1 MSDIDYTEPYRQA
14 ELETIAQ
21 KTEDILADPDGYECS
36 ACCIEGQPCDVGLA
50 VKVER
55 ERIIKLLESDE
66 WHHIAFATRSPD
78 EQPTKYHDGECL
90 GCRQIVLIKGEQ
102 K

>member
-1 MSDIDYTEPYRQA
+1 MSEIDYTQLYIQA

-55 ERIIKLLESDE
+55 DRIIKLLGQQACVYGE
-66 WHHIAFATRSPD
+66 HCA
-78 EQPTKYHDGECL
+78 DGECSFHETL
-90 GCRQIVLIKGEQ
+90 NHAIALIKGE

>member
-1 MSDIDYTEPYRQA
+1 MSEIDYTQLYIQA

-36 ACCIEGQPCDVGLA
+36 ACCIEGQNCDVGLA

-55 ERIIKLLESDE
+55 ERIIKLLEENWVEPMDWLTVE
-66 WHHIAFATRSPD
+66 A
-78 EQPTKYHDGECL
+78 
-90 GCRQIVLIKGEQ
+90 LIKGEQ

>member
-1 MSDIDYTEPYRQA
+1 MSEIDYTQLYIQA

-21 KTEDILADPDGYECS
+21 KTEDILADPDRYECS

-55 ERIIKLLESDE
+55 ERIIKSLEDYS
-66 WHHIAFATRSPD
+66 
-78 EQPTKYHDGECL
+78 DGEL
-90 GCRQIVLIKGEQ
+90 LVIPTGEISALIKGQ
-102 K
+102 RK